1 MKVGINASFL
11 RKPDTGIGQV
21 TFNFL
26 KKLKEFPISNFQFPT
41 EFILYLEKDVDLDLP
56 ENFKKRILESKFYR
70 RDDLAR
76 KIIWEKYLLPKQI
89 EKDGCDVLLSPY
101 QSATI
106 SKIKHLM
113 FVHDTVWKIFPQ
125 YLNNWR
131 KKIYY
136 RMIDQAIPKA
146 DKVVTISEN
155 SKQDIVKYFKIPD
168 DKIIVS
174 YIDCDEVFKNQESG
188 IKNKEEDPDK
198 QKENTNY
205 IFYVGG
211 FDVRKNIDG
220 LLESYGLLWK
230 KWPLDRKRFPDL
242 VLAGEFCSQLVPLVT
257 DIPNKIE
264 QVSTKYK
271 LDKKK
276 IKNVGFVGQEDL
288 PGLYKNAVLFCY
300 PSLYEGFGLPPLE
313 AQNCGCPVIA
323 LNNSSLPEVL
333 KDQSAFLVD
342 SVKPEAIAQA
352 MVKVL
357 TDKKLRANLIQKGY
371 ENANRFSWYKFTE
384 NILAE
389 IV

>member
-11 RKPDTGIGQV
+11 RKPDSGIGQV

-41 EFILYLEKDVDLDLP
+41 KFILYLEEEVDLDLP
-56 ENFKKRILESKFYR
+56 DNFEKRILESKFYR

-101 QSATI
+101 QSTTI
-106 SKIKHLM
+106 SKTRHLM

-136 RMIDQAIPKA
+136 RMVDQAISKV
-146 DKVVTISEN
+146 DKIMTISEN
-155 SKQDIVKYFKIPD
+155 SKQDIAKYFNINKNKI
-168 DKIIVS
+168 KVS
-174 YIDCDEVFKNQESG
+174 SIDCDEIFKKKNQTSRS
-188 IKNKEEDPDK
+188 KFKDP
-198 QKENTNY
+198 Y

-211 FDVRKNIDG
+211 FDVRKNVDG

-230 KWPLDRKRFPDL
+230 KWPLDKKKFPDL
-242 VLAGEFCSQLVPLVT
+242 ILAGEFCSQLVPLVT
-257 DIPNKIE
+257 DVPNKIE
-264 QVSTKYK
+264 QVSIKYK

-276 IKNVGFVGQEDL
+276 IKNIGFVGQEDL
-288 PGLYKNAVLFCY
+288 PGLYEKAALLCY

-333 KDQSAFLVD
+333 KGQSAFLVD
-342 SVKPEAIAQA
+342 SAKPETIAQA
-352 MVKVL
+352 IQKVL
-357 TDKKLRANLIQKGY
+357 TNEELRASLIQKGH
-371 ENANRFSWYKFTE
+371 ENANRFSWQKFTE
-384 NILAE
+384 DVLGE
-389 IV
+389 VVRFKR